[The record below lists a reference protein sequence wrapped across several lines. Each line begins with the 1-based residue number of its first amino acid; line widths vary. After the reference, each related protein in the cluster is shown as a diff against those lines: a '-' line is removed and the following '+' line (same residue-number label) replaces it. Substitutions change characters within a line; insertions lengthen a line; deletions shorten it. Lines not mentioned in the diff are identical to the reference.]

1 MTRPAEL
8 LQVALGTLPG
18 AQPRVGQ
25 AAMVEAVATALR
37 RREHLLV
44 QAGTGTGKSLGYLV
58 PALTSGRR
66 VVVAT
71 ATKAL
76 QAQLVDKDLP
86 RLVRALAPVLGRTPV
101 FALAKGRSNYVC
113 LQQLHEGPGAR
124 EPEQDELWDGPTS
137 MIGAQVL
144 QLREWAA
151 DATTGD
157 RDEVPFPVSD
167 RAWRQVSVSARECLG
182 GKCPDRVDCFAE
194 LAREQAKEAD
204 VVVANHALLALDA
217 FTGLQVLPEHDAV
230 VIDEAHE
237 FAASA
242 TEALTHELSAAM
254 VKRAAASARQ
264 HVASATS
271 VRLDDAQAVLEA
283 VLAGIEP
290 GWLPSLPAHLLD
302 ALAVV
307 EQVCGAA
314 AVETGREQGGP
325 ADDADA
331 AHRERA
337 KQGLAEVAEAAG
349 ELRAPGTRSAVYATG
364 DRVLRVSPLHV
375 GGALRSSLF
384 GEVTVIATSA
394 TLTLGGSFR
403 HLAAELGLTWAA
415 GCEHG
420 SSPSGRLPAA
430 DVEQVLASDDDQPP
444 ARWSWLDVGSPFD
457 YARQGQL
464 WVAADLPDPGRSSA
478 AWQLAVDALCV
489 ELVQAAGGR
498 TLALFSSTAAAARA
512 AAAVRG
518 ATDLPVLL
526 QGEDTPGALS
536 HRFASDARTCLFG
549 TRSFWQGI
557 DVPGSACQL
566 VLLDRIPF
574 PHVDDPLLKARL
586 AEAGAR
592 GFMEV
597 TLPPAAVLLAQ
608 GAGRLIRSTDDM
620 GVVVVM
626 DPRLATARYGE
637 VLLRTLPPLWP
648 ARSLAGVLASLRA
661 IDAAAEPVRPV
672 GLPPAERRRL
682 AKAGSG
688 TRSQPE

>member
-1 MTRPAEL
+1 MTTPAEL
-8 LQVALGTLPG
+8 LQVALGSLPG
-18 AQPRVGQ
+18 AQPRPGQ
-25 AAMVEAVATALR
+25 VRMVEAVAVALR

-58 PALTSGRR
+58 PAFSSGRR

-76 QAQLVDKDLP
+76 QSQLVDKDLP
-86 RLVRALAPVLGRTPV
+86 RLVTALAPVLGRPLV

-113 LQQLHEGPGAR
+113 LQQLHDGPGAR
-124 EPEQDELWDGPTS
+124 EPEQDKLWDGPTS

-144 QLREWAA
+144 QLREWAGTA
-151 DATTGD
+151 STGD

-182 GKCPDRVDCFAE
+182 GRCPDRIDCFAE

-217 FTGLQVLPEHDAV
+217 FTGMQVLPEHDAV
-230 VIDEAHE
+230 VIDEAHQ

-242 TEALTHELSAAM
+242 TEALSHELSAAM
-254 VKRAAASARQ
+254 VKRAAAVARGF
-264 HVASATS
+264 VATTMSE
-271 VRLDDAQAVLEA
+271 RLEDTQAVLEGA
-283 VLAGIEP
+283 LAGLEP
-290 GWLPSLPAHLLD
+290 GWIPELPAHLLEVLGMVGQ
-302 ALAVV
+302 A
-307 EQVCGAA
+307 CRTA
-314 AVETGREQGGP
+314 AVEVGHHGGGP
-325 ADDADA
+325 VDDADA
-331 AHRERA
+331 ARRERA
-337 KQGLAEVAEAAG
+337 TSSLADVAVAAG
-349 ELRAPGTRSAVYATG
+349 ELREPGTRSAVYVTG

-375 GGALRSSLF
+375 GGALRDGLF

-403 HLAAELGLTWAA
+403 HLAGELGLVWAA
-415 GCEHG
+415 GAEHG
-420 SSPSGRLPAA
+420 TARTGRLTVA
-430 DVEQVLASDDDQPP
+430 DTREVLAAPDPGEHPP
-444 ARWSWLDVGSPFD
+444 TRWSWLDVGSPFD

-464 WVAADLPDPGRSSA
+464 YVAADLPDPGRSPV

-489 ELVQAAGGR
+489 QLVQAAGGR

-512 AAAVRG
+512 AAAVRA

-526 QGEDTPGALS
+526 QGEDSAGALT

-549 TRSFWQGI
+549 TRSFWQGV

-574 PHVDDPLLKARL
+574 PHVDDPLMKARL

-592 GFMEV
+592 GFMDV
-597 TLPPAAVLLAQ
+597 TLPPAGVLLAQ
-608 GAGRLIRSTDDM
+608 GAGRLIRSTDDR

-626 DPRLATARYGE
+626 DPRLSTARYGE
-637 VLLRTLPPLWP
+637 VLLRTLPPFWP
-648 ARSLAGVLASLRA
+648 AGSLAGVLASLRA
-661 IDAAAEPVRPV
+661 IDEAAEPVRAV
-672 GLPPAERRRL
+672 ALPPAEQRRRGRT
-682 AKAGSG
+682 AS
-688 TRSQPE
+688 